1 MAKSPFFNKST
12 ESERQLYQDIITES
26 IYIMGDNI
34 LYLPRTIVNFD
45 TLFGEDILSK
55 YTDSYLLEAYQDN
68 QTTGFGDSANMF
80 TKFGLTVKD
89 ECTYTVSK
97 SSFERIVLDNNLT
110 AVTRPLEGD
119 LVYNIISGQLF
130 QIKFVENEIPYRLFG
145 DVQTYKLY
153 CEAYKYSSQRIT
165 ADLVE
170 PEADLFSTSITIT
183 MLVGTGDYEIGET
196 VTNGL
201 ITMKVSDWNLPMKQL
216 TVIDRTGRLNN
227 NVPIIG
233 KTANWTIYQWKTT
246 NDSNAEFDINEF
258 LENKSGVII
267 DQSEKNALG
276 VIVTSNFMENF

>member
-1 MAKSPFFNKST
+1 MAKSPYFNKST

-45 TLFGEDILSK
+45 TLFGEDVLSK

-68 QTTGFGDSANMF
+68 QTTGFGDDVNMF
-80 TKFGLTVKD
+80 TKFGLAVKD

-119 LVYNIISGQLF
+119 LVYNLISGQLF

-170 PEADLFSTSITIT
+170 PEADLFSTSINIT
-183 MLVGTGDYEIGET
+183 MLTGSGDYVVDKT

-201 ITMKVSDWNLPMKQL
+201 ITMKVVDWNLPLKQL
-216 TVIDRTGRLNN
+216 KVVDRTGQLDTTI
-227 NVPIIG
+227 PIVG
-233 KTANWTIYQWKTT
+233 SDVSWTISSWKTT
-246 NDSNAEFDINEF
+246 NDSNSKFDINQF
-258 LENKSGVII
+258 LEDKSDVII
-267 DQSEKNALG
+267 DQSEKIVLG
-276 VIVTSNFMENF
+276 DVVTSNFMANF